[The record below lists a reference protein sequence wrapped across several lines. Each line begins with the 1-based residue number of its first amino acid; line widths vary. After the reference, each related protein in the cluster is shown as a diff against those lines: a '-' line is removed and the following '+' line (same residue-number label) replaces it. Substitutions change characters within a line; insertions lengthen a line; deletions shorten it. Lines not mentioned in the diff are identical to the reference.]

1 MNRVLFALLM
11 MLPALVSAK
20 IPEEEDILGRTMN
33 TGSPYYYTSLRLRY
47 DMGDSTLTDEDYHYL
62 YYGYAYQETYKPLE
76 PNPYVDRALIL
87 AAVINPDMPDRETLE
102 ELLSV
107 GKDALKKDPFSP
119 KLLNLMA
126 FAYGAL
132 GDKEQE
138 ANYSNRMNGVMRAIL
153 ASGDGFSQSSPRH
166 ILMFDHALDVLAAE
180 GFAYGKSRIVSRTV
194 EFVPLAVPYIVEGKK
209 RKGFYFDFSRV
220 YWNKPEGYTYKRDRT
235 WQFNNL
241 KPREYK

>member
-1 MNRVLFALLM
+1 MNRVLIALLLL
-11 MLPALVSAK
+11 LPVSVSAK
-20 IPEEEDILGRTMN
+20 VPEEEDILGRTMN
-33 TGSPYYYTSLRLRY
+33 TGSPYYYTSLWLRY
-47 DMGDSTLTDEDYHYL
+47 DMGDSTLTDDEYHYL
-62 YYGYAYQETYKPLE
+62 YYGYAYQKSYKPLE
-76 PNPYVDRALIL
+76 TNPHVDRVLML
-87 AAVINPDMPDRETLE
+87 ASAIDPDAPDRETLE
-102 ELLSV
+102 ELLLV

-132 GDKEQE
+132 GDEEQE
-138 ANYSNRMNGVMRAIL
+138 KKYSDRMNGVMRAIL
-153 ASGDGFSQSSPRH
+153 ASGDGLSQSSPRH
-166 ILMFDHALDVLAAE
+166 ILMFDHALDLLAAE

-194 EFVPLAVPYIVEGKK
+194 EFVPLAVPYVVEGKK

>member
-1 MNRVLFALLM
+1 MKKRLLVLFFLLP
-11 MLPALVSAK
+11 MLAAAK
-20 IPEEEDILGRTMN
+20 APDEEDILNRTMN
-33 TGSPYYYTSLRLRY
+33 AGSPYYYTSLLLRY
-47 DMGDSTLTDEDYHYL
+47 NTGDATLTDEDYHYL
-62 YYGYAYQETYKPLE
+62 YYGYAYQEAYKPLE
-76 PNPYVDRALIL
+76 VNPYMDQVLML
-87 AAVINPDMPDRETLE
+87 AAAIDIEAPNRETLE
-102 ELLSV
+102 ELLLV

-132 GDKEQE
+132 GDEEQE
-138 ANYSNRMNGVMRAIL
+138 KAYSDRMNGVMRAIL
-153 ASGDGFSQSSPRH
+153 ASGDGLTQSSPRH

-180 GFAYGKSRIVSRTV
+180 GFASGKSRIVSRTV
-194 EFVPLAVPYIVEGKK
+194 EFVPLAAPYVVEGKK